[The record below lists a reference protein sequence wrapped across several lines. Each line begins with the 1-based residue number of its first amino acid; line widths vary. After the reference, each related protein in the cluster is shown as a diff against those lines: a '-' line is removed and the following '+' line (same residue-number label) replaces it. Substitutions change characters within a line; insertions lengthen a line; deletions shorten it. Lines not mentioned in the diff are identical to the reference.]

1 MQKRTLMQANR
12 RLRVRQ
18 YTRTGAACTKTD
30 AYAGKLPTSCPI
42 IRAHRYGVCRNGHSS
57 IGKVTFVSGNTR
69 AWERRVQ
76 KQTSDDGAIGVRIR
90 AQTTNRTPTLL
101 DVRPFTN
108 D

>member
-1 MQKRTLMQANR
+1 MLCA
-12 RLRVRQ
+12 
-18 YTRTGAACTKTD
+18 KTD

-90 AQTTNRTPTLL
+90 AQTTNRAATLL
-101 DVRPFTN
+101 DVRLFTN